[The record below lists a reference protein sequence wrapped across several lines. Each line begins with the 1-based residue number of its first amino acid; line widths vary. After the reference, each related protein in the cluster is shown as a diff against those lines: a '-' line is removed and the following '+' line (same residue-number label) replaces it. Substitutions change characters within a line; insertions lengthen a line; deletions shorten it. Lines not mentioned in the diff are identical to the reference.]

1 MKRKILITLLL
12 SLILTVMSISVLAV
26 EAVENDMYS
35 TMLISE
41 DLEMIPEYDVMPI
54 VDDTIKVQLDG
65 VYVDFTDEQGNVVNP
80 EIINNRTMVPMRKI
94 FEIFN
99 AQVNWNNETRTVVA
113 TTEDKEITLTINND
127 KAKVKN
133 LVSEEEKEIT
143 LDSVPVILNN
153 RTMVPVRFIAESLE
167 KEVGWDSD
175 VRTVVIID
183 FEKLLK
189 ELEEKAPMLKEIFE
203 IEIDPVDS
211 FKTESEIQGIIIYK
225 DVEDKAKNETVE
237 IDGSLEMNM
246 NKEKAIE
253 MSLELDFKGD
263 GAIYDSLK
271 ENGYKEVKYGMVMVD
286 EEQYMMMMQD
296 DEEVWT
302 KLESQVDMN
311 SLSTMQMTNMPKSY
325 EEYIESLKTTF
336 GEIDSTTYFEIK
348 QMIVIIS
355 SIYSEDNVKIT
366 GNDDKKTIKIELD
379 IVEFLGTLSPTVFE
393 EVEDLKLKLY
403 MTEKI
408 KNKKVDTAEIVLEM
422 VMEEPTTKEKME
434 IDFEIDMEYKSIN
447 KDFEIKK
454 PVVVAE

>member
-211 FKTESEIQGIIIYK
+211 FKTESEIQGKIIYK